1 MPNGSIAIFDSGIGG
16 ITVYR
21 QLRQKLPT
29 AKFIYFADT
38 AHLPYGNRPVQEV
51 LSFTLDWIDRMLT
64 RRVAA
69 LVIACNTMST
79 ALRRYDSAALS
90 IPLFTVGEAGAE
102 LASQISKTGQIG
114 VLATNTTCAN
124 HMYADLI
131 RSHRPDAKVT
141 EVPSPHLANL
151 IEGQHTKGP
160 AGKAYIELLL
170 SILAPSQVDT
180 VILGC
185 THYPLISDNVLDFF
199 GKHVQVIDPAIPL
212 SERVEHWWHSQPNR
226 QAHQPDEDE
235 FLVTDRV
242 KLFKKNLDYFL
253 GKNAKRKVELVEPLA
268 GLS

>member
-21 QLRQKLPT
+21 QLRQMLPT

-38 AHLPYGNRPVQEV
+38 AHLPYGNRPVEEV
-51 LSFTLDWIDRMLT
+51 LGFTLDWIDRMLAQH
-64 RRVAA
+64 VAA

-79 ALRRYDSAALS
+79 ALRGYDSSKLS
-90 IPLFTVGEAGAE
+90 IPLFSVGEAGAE
-102 LASQISKTGQIG
+102 LASRTSKTGHIG

-131 RSHRPDAKVT
+131 RTHRADAQVT

-151 IEGQHTKGP
+151 IEGRHTKGP

-185 THYPLISDNVLDFF
+185 THYPLISDNILSYF
-199 GKHVQVIDPAIPL
+199 GKHVYVIDPAIPL
-212 SERVEHWWHSQPNR
+212 SEKVEYWWKSQTTRPKHNP
-226 QAHQPDEDE
+226 ADDE
-235 FLVTDRV
+235 FLVTDRI

-253 GKNAKRKVELVEPLA
+253 GKNPQRLVKQVEPLA
-268 GLS
+268 E